1 MLCNNCKNEL
11 EPNSA
16 FCSFCGA
23 KVNAPEAAEAPVTPE
38 IQASAPET
46 VEPPVAPEIQPPTQG
61 APVIPQPQ
69 APVREA
75 MPLPVPPVNIAPPPP
90 PVPYKEKKAKPEK
103 EPTFFGKGAL
113 IACLIVIGILSCSTT
128 VFATL
133 FFTLLGRI

>member
-1 MLCNNCKNEL
+1 MICNNCKNEL
-11 EPNSA
+11 EPTSA

-23 KVNAPEAAEAPVTPE
+23 KVSAPEA
-38 IQASAPET
+38 SKAPEVPAVPET
-46 VEPPVAPEIQPPTQG
+46 KDAAAPEIKAPAQE

-69 APVREA
+69 PPVREA

-90 PVPYKEKKAKPEK
+90 PVPYKEKKRKPEK
-103 EPTFFGKGAL
+103 EPAFFGKGAL

>member
-1 MLCNNCKNEL
+1 MFCNNCKNEL

-16 FCSFCGA
+16 FCSYCGA
-23 KVNAPEAAEAPVTPE
+23 KVSAPEALEAPVTPE
-38 IQASAPET
+38 IQTPVVPEIKDDVATEIKAPVQEALTAPE
-46 VEPPVAPEIQPPTQG
+46 V
-61 APVIPQPQ
+61 Q

-90 PVPYKEKKAKPEK
+90 PIPYKEKKAKPEK
-103 EPTFFGKGAL
+103 EKTYFGKGAL
-113 IACLIVIGILSCSTT
+113 IACLVVIGILSCSTT

>member
-1 MLCNNCKNEL
+1 MFCNNCKNEL
-11 EPNSA
+11 EQNSA
-16 FCSFCGA
+16 FCSYCGA
-23 KVNAPEAAEAPVTPE
+23 RVSAPEASVVPE
-38 IQASAPET
+38 IKDAA
-46 VEPPVAPEIQPPTQG
+46 VPEIKAPAQE

-90 PVPYKEKKAKPEK
+90 PVPYKEKKVKQKK

>member
-1 MLCNNCKNEL
+1 MICNNCKNEL

-16 FCSFCGA
+16 FCSYCGA
-23 KVNAPEAAEAPVTPE
+23 KVSAPEASEAPSVPEIKDDVAAEIKAPVQEAPV
-38 IQASAPET
+38 
-46 VEPPVAPEIQPPTQG
+46 V
-61 APVIPQPQ
+61 PQVQ

-90 PVPYKEKKAKPEK
+90 PIPYKEKKAKPEREK
-103 EPTFFGKGAL
+103 TYFGKGAL
-113 IACLIVIGILSCSTT
+113 IACLVVIGILSCSTT

>member
-1 MLCNNCKNEL
+1 MFCNNCKNEL
-11 EPNSA
+11 EQNSA
-16 FCSFCGA
+16 FCSYCGA
-23 KVNAPEAAEAPVTPE
+23 RVSTPEAVEASVSEAAEIPVTPE
-38 IQASAPET
+38 IQPS
-46 VEPPVAPEIQPPTQG
+46 TQE

-90 PVPYKEKKAKPEK
+90 PVPYKEKKVKQKK

-133 FFTLLGRI
+133 FFTILGRI